1 MSKSRYEYLNEASQQ
16 LYAELLELSI
26 HAAAADAA
34 EPLPPGTFVD
44 KKVRGLRYW
53 YLQTSV
59 GGRRV
64 QRYLGPDSADLRQW
78 MEAVAR
84 TRAERRPDF
93 SNRGRLAAMLVQ
105 GGAAAL
111 GAALFRVVEVLAD
124 AGVFRLGGVLVGTH
138 AFGPYGNMLGIRWRR
153 SMLRTHDIDIAQ
165 DPVVGVGLQG
175 DAGPSD
181 IPAALEHSELG
192 FFGIP
197 TLDPRQPSTSFK
209 IRGQELRVDFLT
221 PLVGPPRPGPVH
233 LSSLRVSAQPL
244 RLLDYLIERPVQAL
258 MLGRRRAL
266 LVNVPDPARF
276 ALHKLWT
283 SGRRAASFHAKAVKD
298 LVQASA
304 LLEFLTAERT
314 ADVERAWED
323 LGHRPKVRQDI
334 RRALDGADDGLF
346 SERVRETVAALP

>member
-1 MSKSRYEYLNEASQQ
+1 M
-16 LYAELLELSI
+16 
-26 HAAAADAA
+26 
-34 EPLPPGTFVD
+34 
-44 KKVRGLRYW
+44 
-53 YLQTSV
+53 
-59 GGRRV
+59 
-64 QRYLGPDSADLRQW
+64 
-78 MEAVAR
+78 
-84 TRAERRPDF
+84 
-93 SNRGRLAAMLVQ
+93 LAQ
-105 GGAAAL
+105 GGATTL

-138 AFGPYGNMLGIRWRR
+138 AFGPYGNMLGIRWAR
-153 SMLRTHDIDIAQ
+153 SMLRTHDIAQ

-181 IPAALEHSELG
+181 VPAAPVHSKLG

-197 TLDPRQPSTSFK
+197 TLDPRQPSASFK

-221 PLVGPPRPGPVH
+221 PLVGPPRPGSVH

-244 RLLDYLIERPVQAL
+244 RLLDYLIEKPVQAL
-258 MLGRRRAL
+258 ILGRRRAL

-304 LLEFLTAERT
+304 LLEFLAAERT
-314 ADVERAWED
+314 VDVERAWED
-323 LGHRPKVRQDI
+323 VGHRPKVRQDI
-334 RRALDGADDGLF
+334 RRAVDGADDGVF
-346 SERVRETVAALP
+346 SERVREMVASLP